1 MSINV
6 FVNFGASI
14 SSIIRGNHYDSRI
27 GDHSYTLWTD
37 GDDYEIRLN
46 DGRTLGYQ
54 TRSYEHTSVSRIDT
68 PVQFQG
74 ETFELTLEGLNE
86 PVKMALFHDLF
97 PEGTEEERN
106 LFVLG
111 EADGTEKN
119 RINAWA
125 EAHLVHTRA
134 VTLRLREE
142 LGEFQTV
149 RFLKSYSR
157 WTGTGY
163 RNYVYVIDE
172 KWQVTVVGNCYSG
185 GEFYDSYQI
194 EDYTKIV
201 ASQKAYG
208 RRVARIA
215 RQAGVPWK
223 IAVFAGNIADD
234 GEAVEVLKAVKA
246 ARGTADEAISWELSC
261 GIGRRVSAIEQMLGD
276 TWQKLSCSGQNQTTT
291 LAYYLRGDEE

>member
-1 MSINV
+1 MTMIATSI
-6 FVNFGASI
+6 AAI
-14 SSIIRGNHYDSRI
+14 RRGNHYDSRI

-37 GDDYEIRLN
+37 GDDYEIRLI
-46 DGRTLGYQ
+46 DGSVFGFQARC
-54 TRSYEHTSVSRIDT
+54 YEHTSVNQIDT
-68 PVQFQG
+68 PVV
-74 ETFELTLEGLNE
+74 FEGSVTELSWEQLNTA
-86 PVKMALFHDLF
+86 VKTALFGVLF
-97 PEGTEEERN
+97 PNGTEEERN

-111 EADGTEKN
+111 EEEGAEKN
-119 RINAWA
+119 RINSWA

-134 VTLRLREE
+134 VTLRLREK

-157 WTGTGY
+157 WAGTGY
-163 RNYVYVIDE
+163 RNYVYLVDE

-208 RRVARIA
+208 RRVARLA
-215 RQAGVPWK
+215 RAAGVPWN

-234 GEAVEVLKAVKA
+234 SEAIEVLKAVKA
-246 ARGTADEAISWELSC
+246 AKGTADRDLQWELTC
-261 GIGRRVSAIEQMLGD
+261 GIGRRVAAIEQMLGD
-276 TWQKLSCSGQNQTTT
+276 TWQKLSCSGQRQTTT
-291 LAYYLRGDEE
+291 LAEYLLGSEE